1 MTKTLF
7 NVVEYKTQELCKVL
21 ENSFKREYPQSDSS
35 VSFVIKKGRKY
46 LKILQVDNSD
56 AGASESVHAFVDKV
70 TGDLYKPASFKAP
83 ADIVRFNI
91 LDDADWRRVQYTAD
105 WAGGYLYL
113 R

>member
-1 MTKTLF
+1 MAKTLF
-7 NVVEYKTQELCKVL
+7 NVVEHKTQELCKIL
-21 ENSFKREYPQSDSS
+21 ELTYKRQYPQSDSS
-35 VSFVIKKGRKY
+35 LSFVIKKGRKY
-46 LKILQVDNSD
+46 LKILQVDNRDS
-56 AGASESVHAFVDKV
+56 GTSESVHAFVDKV

-91 LDDADWRRVQYTAD
+91 LDDADWRRLKYTAD